1 LFAPGPLALCRGFLV
16 MKTSYTLKEKLDK
29 LYDEGQFGEV
39 MDEIRHYLGTLAKH
53 TRSPLVIELLDLFK
67 MTIDKDIENMD
78 KNLTVLETLYN
89 TPGLDVQVEILT
101 IFSHLATIPAMKQD
115 LFDRYF
121 NEVRSRFATMSTGVR
136 VLVIEI
142 LENVAREMPALQRSA
157 IKFLLGHLDGV
168 EPEVLLD
175 ILGAFLKILADEPE
189 IEAIFETHG
198 QLLLDRFAFESDEA
212 VEVAFTELFMYLP
225 RCKDTIIE
233 TSLHWLHS
241 RDYHLKEKALKV
253 IPAIMESSV
262 NVHCMAM
269 LLDSLKDKDADFQS
283 TVVDTLASIMA
294 RNPAYY
300 ITRTI
305 KYFFKHGMP
314 EDEIPGFVDLMTA
327 LAGKDFEPVFSRVF
341 EYMSITRN
349 TCDPASIAVFK
360 SLNDEYPRQLDAA
373 IFKAIESF
381 SLLRAGAKIAIL
393 DKILAIAAGLNSEI
407 ISVWFAKYLI
417 KLANEK
423 EGDEIPRK
431 ALLMLDQ
438 IRQYQKDLD
447 EKLEHMNERIKHVE
461 DNISTMKNYPR
472 LLRERASVFTD
483 TGDPAS
489 ATQMLDSE
497 YRSLLQKIIDFDN
510 FINRLEFKH
519 LIMDLVDEWYQA
531 KDYILDDLNTVKEY
545 IAGQI
550 DSILKEKSADI
561 AAAIQKLVGKREVVL
576 AEFENLRAA
585 LSRIDT
591 LDHEQMGEITG
602 KIAQFTTSMLLFDLE
617 ASKML
622 IEQPVSIGGYQ
633 AFLESWAG
641 SRGQMEQE
649 LDGGIAAI
657 DRWIEKSLQG
667 KEQEPGNTE
676 RTMAMHKFFSSFI
689 RSSIQDFRTILDEF
703 QSKSDQ
709 TSIDFVSKKFEDTEK
724 AINFKQSKLLDLI
737 ENKAYLIEKYWRA
750 LNQASHDIEFIVN
763 IGRLKEEWLTTKENI
778 VEKVQRHYHAQLER
792 IDAEKIKQMLRI
804 VNPIPIGSLKSKLKS
819 IPYEDDVKY
828 IAGVIDI
835 VQKHQINALVQN
847 NTLVNVRDYMAP
859 EAQGNVIRIKTSASP
874 RDNIM
879 ALKVTVENTS
889 IHEIYD
895 VVASLKLPA
904 FLDYHDKNCASHR
917 QTIPSIESGK
927 SVVFTWDLEDNKVK
941 DPGIVENPVQLSKV
955 SIIIGGKLS
964 GERFFTKTDDLCCIF
979 KTKTI

>member
-1 LFAPGPLALCRGFLV
+1 
-16 MKTSYTLKEKLDK
+16 MKAYTLKEKLEK
-29 LYDEGQFGEV
+29 LYADGQFHDV
-39 MDEIRHYLGTLAKH
+39 MGEIRHYLGTLAKH
-53 TRSPLVIELLDLFK
+53 TRSPLVIELLDMFK
-67 MTIDKDIENMD
+67 NTIDKDIENMD
-78 KNLTVLETLYN
+78 ENLAVLEALYN
-89 TPGLDVQVEILT
+89 TPGLDVQVEILA
-101 IFSHLATIPAMKQD
+101 IFSRLATIPAMKQKM
-115 LFDRYF
+115 FDRYF
-121 NEVRSRFATMSTGVR
+121 NEVRNRFATMPTGAR
-136 VLVIEI
+136 VLIIEI
-142 LENVAREMPALQRSA
+142 LENVSREMPALQRSA

-175 ILGAFLKILADEPE
+175 ILAVFLKILAEEPE
-189 IEAIFETHG
+189 IEDIFETYG
-198 QLLLDRFAFESDEA
+198 QHLLDRFAFESDDNVEA
-212 VEVAFTELFMYLP
+212 AFTELFMYLP

-262 NVHCMAM
+262 DVDCIAM
-269 LLDSLKDKDADFQS
+269 LLDSLKDKDTEFQS

-294 RNPAYY
+294 RNPVYY
-300 ITRTI
+300 ITRAI
-305 KYFFKHGMP
+305 KHFSKRGMP
-314 EDEIPGFVDLMTA
+314 EGEIPGFVDLMTA

-341 EYMSITRN
+341 ECMSITGT

-381 SLLRAGAKIAIL
+381 SFLRAGAKIAIL
-393 DKILAIAAGLNSEI
+393 DKILAIASGLNSEI

-423 EGDEIPRK
+423 QGDEIPRK

-438 IRQYQKDLD
+438 IRQYEKDLD
-447 EKLEHMNERIKHVE
+447 GKLEHVNERIKHVE

-472 LLRERASVFTD
+472 LLRERAPVFTD
-483 TGDPAS
+483 AGDPSS
-489 ATQMLDSE
+489 ATRMLDAE

-510 FINRLEFKH
+510 FINKLEFKH
-519 LIMDLVDEWYQA
+519 LIMDLVEEWYQA

-550 DSILKEKSADI
+550 DSIQREKSADI
-561 AAAIQKLVGKREVVL
+561 AAVIQKLTGKKEVVL
-576 AEFENLRAA
+576 AEFEDIRATI
-585 LSRIDT
+585 SRIDT

-633 AFLESWAG
+633 TFLESWAK
-641 SRGQMEQE
+641 SREQMERE

-657 DRWIEKSLQG
+657 DRWIEKSMQG
-667 KEQEPGNTE
+667 KEKETGNTE
-676 RTMAMHKFFSSFI
+676 RAMAMHKFFSSFI

-703 QSKSDQ
+703 QSKNDQ
-709 TSIDFVSKKFEDTEK
+709 TSNDFVSKKFEDIEK
-724 AINFKQSKLLDLI
+724 AISFKQSKMLDLI

-750 LNQASHDIEFIVN
+750 LNQASHDIEFLVN

-778 VEKVQRHYHAQLER
+778 VEKIQRHYHAQLER
-792 IDAEKIKQMLRI
+792 IDAEKIKQMLHI

-847 NTLVNVRDYMAP
+847 NTLVNVRDYRAP
-859 EAQGNVIRIKTSASP
+859 DAQGNPVRIKAGASP
-874 RDNIM
+874 RDGIM

-895 VVASLKLPA
+895 IVVSLKLPA
-904 FLDYHDKNCASHR
+904 FLDYHDKNRASYR
-917 QTIPSIESGK
+917 QAIPSIESGK
-927 SVVFTWDLEDNKVK
+927 SVIFTWDLEDNKAK
-941 DPGIVENPVQLSKV
+941 DPGIAEPAVQLSKI
-955 SIIIGGKLS
+955 SIILGGKLP
-964 GERFFTKTDDLCCIF
+964 GEQFFSKTEDMCFIF
-979 KTKTI
+979 KYKTI

>member
-1 LFAPGPLALCRGFLV
+1 
-16 MKTSYTLKEKLDK
+16 MKAYTLKEKLDK
-29 LYDEGQFGEV
+29 LHEEGKFQDV
-39 MDEIRHYLGTLAKH
+39 MAEIRHYLGTLAKH
-53 TRSPLVIELLDLFK
+53 TRSPVVIDLLDMFK
-67 MTIDKDIENMD
+67 DNIDKDIENMD
-78 KNLTVLETLYN
+78 KNLAVLETLFN
-89 TPGLDVQVEILT
+89 TPGLDVQVEILA
-101 IFSHLATIPAMKQD
+101 IFSRLATIPAMKQE

-121 NEVRSRFATMSTGVR
+121 AEVRNRFDTMSTGAR
-136 VLVIEI
+136 VLIIEI
-142 LENVAREMPALQRSA
+142 LENVSREMPTLQRSV

-175 ILGAFLKILADEPE
+175 ILDVFLKILAEEPE
-189 IEAIFETHG
+189 IEDIFETYAQH
-198 QLLLDRFAFESDEA
+198 LLDRFAFESDDV
-212 VEVAFTELFMYLP
+212 VETAFTELFMYLP

-262 NVHCMAM
+262 DVHCIAM
-269 LLDSLKDKDADFQS
+269 MLDSLKDKDAEFQ
-283 TVVDTLASIMA
+283 TIVVDTMASIMA
-294 RNPAYY
+294 RNPSYY
-300 ITRTI
+300 ITRAI
-305 KYFFKHGMP
+305 KYFFKRGMP

-327 LAGKDFEPVFSRVF
+327 LAGKDFDPVFSRVF
-341 EYMSITRN
+341 ECMSITGT
-349 TCDPASIAVFK
+349 TCDPASIATFK

-373 IFKAIESF
+373 IFKVIESF
-381 SLLRAGAKIAIL
+381 SFLRAGGKIAIL
-393 DKILAIAAGLNSEI
+393 DKILAIASGLKSEI

-438 IRQYQKDLD
+438 IRQYEKDLD
-447 EKLEHMNERIKHVE
+447 DKLEHVNERIKHVE

-483 TGDPAS
+483 TGDPGR
-489 ATQMLDSE
+489 ATQMLDAE

-510 FINRLEFKH
+510 FINKLEFKH

-550 DSILKEKSADI
+550 ESILKEKSADI
-561 AAAIQKLVGKREVVL
+561 AAAIQKLTGKKEVVL

-591 LDHEQMGEITG
+591 LGHEQMGEITG

-633 AFLESWAG
+633 TFLESWTK
-641 SRGQMEQE
+641 SREQMERE

-657 DRWIEKSLQG
+657 DRWIEKRMRD
-667 KEQEPGNTE
+667 KEKEPDNTE

-709 TSIDFVSKKFEDTEK
+709 PTTDFASKKFEDIEK
-724 AINFKQSKLLDLI
+724 SISFKKSKLLDLI
-737 ENKAYLIEKYWRA
+737 ESKAYLIEKYWRA

-778 VEKVQRHYHAQLER
+778 VEKVKRHYHAQLER

-804 VNPIPIGSLKSKLKS
+804 VNPIPIRSLKSKLKS
-819 IPYEDDVKY
+819 IPDEDDVKY

-847 NTLVNVRDYMAP
+847 NTLINVRDYMAP
-859 EAQGNVIRIKTSASP
+859 DAQENPVRIKTSASP
-874 RDNIM
+874 RDDIM
-879 ALKVTVENTS
+879 AMKVTVENTS
-889 IHEIYD
+889 IHEVYD
-895 VVASLKLPA
+895 VVASLKLPS
-904 FLDYHDKNCASHR
+904 FLDYHDKNSTSHR
-917 QTIPSIESGK
+917 QTVPTIESGK
-927 SVVFTWDLEDNKVK
+927 SAIFTWDLEDNKAM
-941 DPGIVENPVQLSKV
+941 DHGTVESAVQLSKV

-964 GERFFTKTDDLCCIF
+964 GERFFSKTDDLCFIF